1 MKIVNG
7 KIKFK
12 NGYDIVMDNSIARS
26 FNVNIDSPSFF
37 CFAYTKREAISK
49 MKESDFSYKGKTIS
63 RVYIT
68 KYHDNA

>member
-12 NGYDIVMDNSIARS
+12 NGYDIVINNSIARS

-37 CFAYTKREAISK
+37 CFAFNKKEAVNK
-49 MKESDFSYKGKTIS
+49 MKESDFPYKNGNIS
-63 RVYIT
+63 KVYVT
-68 KYHDNA
+68 KYPL